1 MFNVRRTLDILP
13 RYAFAAFVGV
23 LGLFNSSKLEIRQ
36 VTNTNA
42 ELLFQNGQIISLVLI
57 LVCISGFLGESFAIF
72 RYRKRKGR
80 KIAKKDEEVKR
91 LQQTVSVYDKI
102 KIVATTDRAGP
113 LHTLNPAHAHRD
125 EEE

>member
-72 RYRKRKGR
+72 RYRKWKGL
-80 KIAKKDEEVKR
+80 KIVKKDEEVKR
-91 LQQTVSVYDKI
+91 LQQTVDVYDKI
-102 KIVATTDRAGP
+102 KIVATT
-113 LHTLNPAHAHRD
+113 NHRD

>member
-1 MFNVRRTLDILP
+1 MARYSRVRRTLDILP

-72 RYRKRKGR
+72 RYRKRKWL
-80 KIAKKDEEVKR
+80 KVAKKDEEEVKR
-91 LQQTVSVYDKI
+91 LQQTVDVYDKI
-102 KIVATTDRAGP
+102 KIVATT
-113 LHTLNPAHAHRD
+113 AHRD